1 MILGTTP
8 LTFFHVVISLAGIV
22 TGLVV
27 MFGML
32 TRKPLDGW
40 VAVFLAT
47 TVATSVTGFLFPF
60 VKFLPSHGFGIVS
73 LLILPVA
80 IVGRYFFHLRGAW
93 SWLYTV
99 SSVTALYLNMFVLI
113 VQLFLKVPP
122 LRALAPT
129 QTEPAFAIAQGLNL
143 VLFVWLGV
151 VVTLRARRAP
161 ANVPAGA
168 HYHVSS

>member
-1 MILGTTP
+1 MILGMTP
-8 LTFFHVVISLAGIV
+8 FTLFHVVISLVGIV

-27 MFGML
+27 MSGML

-47 TVATSVTGFLFPF
+47 TIATSVTGFLFPF
-60 VKFLPSHGFGIVS
+60 VQFLPSHGVGIIS

-80 IVGRYFFHLRGAW
+80 VVGRYFFQLKGAW

-99 SSVTALYLNMFVLI
+99 SSVTALYLNVFVLL
-113 VQLFLKVPP
+113 VQLFLKVPA

-129 QTEPAFAIAQGLNL
+129 QTEPAFALAQGLNL
-143 VLFVWLGV
+143 ILFVWLGV
-151 VVTLRARRAP
+151 VVTLRAKRAALKAP
-161 ANVPAGA
+161 AAA
-168 HYHVSS
+168 QYHVSS